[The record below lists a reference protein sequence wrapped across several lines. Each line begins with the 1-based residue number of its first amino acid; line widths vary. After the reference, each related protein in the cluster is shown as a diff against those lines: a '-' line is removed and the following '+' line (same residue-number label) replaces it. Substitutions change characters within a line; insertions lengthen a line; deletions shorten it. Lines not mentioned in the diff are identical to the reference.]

1 MYSGKISRLLPGL
14 LLLLSLW
21 AMAPAHA
28 SNPPPQLSIGEI
40 DPALNKI
47 ESDLRFK
54 HILLANLDDYLAQL
68 PVFDAW
74 AMSCV
79 ERAQNEL
86 KAAKSNLE
94 KLGFPVDGEP
104 REVRLTRSKIK
115 TEKQR
120 LENELASCNTI
131 QVRSKDAIKKI
142 SVFRKEN
149 LQQQSFDQG
158 MSIVPALQESV
169 LTSPRWVPSL
179 LRVLKS
185 ADGIRALSNSKLLM
199 LLSFMLITLVAGGMI
214 RRTLRRWSGKYLQRW
229 QRIRHSEGDV
239 GTRTLAALAMTT
251 RRFVV
256 PLLVSITIGTFLAI
270 ETLDMVPKPLITIAM
285 DGLPVLILVYALNY
299 FFFRA
304 LGELGLR
311 DEVKPEVDRA
321 LRRRLDLL
329 ATIWYIGYMLFQ
341 TVLANSLPEAVFF
354 VVRAVLGVLLVMN
367 VIWIIWLSKGIRKR
381 SLNTSASVLA
391 TLVLLAAVVAELT
404 GYRNIS
410 GFMLQGVVGT
420 LIAYSLFQILY
431 KLLSGALNE
440 MDVGKSQWQRDL
452 RQKIGVRDK
461 DPIPGFIWFRLTV
474 SLALWA
480 LIIALLLY
488 VWQVPVSEVKVLE
501 AYLLQ
506 GFTIGSISVVP
517 SKLVEALLVLTLLL
531 IANGWFQRRL
541 EKKWLELIR
550 IDRGARESIAT
561 IANYVG
567 VAAAIIIALVVAGM
581 DFSKLA
587 LVAGALSVGIG
598 FGLQNIVNNF
608 VSGLILLFERPIK
621 TGDWIVAGGVEG
633 LVKKISIRSTQIESF
648 DHADIIVPN
657 SELISGNLTNWL
669 HKSWNGRIRLQIG
682 VAYGSDTEKVR
693 DILVGI
699 ARDHRQVIL
708 NNPRMHDPKVLFLSF
723 GDNSLDM
730 ELRFFVRNI
739 QDRFDIQ
746 SDINFAI
753 DKAFRENDI
762 EIPFPQRVVWMREE
776 EADKIP
782 ELDEV
787 PVADD
792 EDVLAGE
799 ADVSGADKK
808 QT

>member
-1 MYSGKISRLLPGL
+1 MYSGKISRLIPGL
-14 LLLLSLW
+14 LLLMSLSL
-21 AMAPAHA
+21 AVPANA
-28 SNPPPQLSIGEI
+28 NVALPELSIDEI
-40 DPALNKI
+40 DPVLNKI

-54 HILLANLDDYLAQL
+54 HFLLANLDDYLEQL

-74 AMSCV
+74 AMACV
-79 ERAQNEL
+79 ERAENEL
-86 KAAKSNLE
+86 DLAKSNLS
-94 KLGFPVDGEP
+94 KLGFAADGEP
-104 REVRLTRSKIK
+104 REVNLTRSKIK
-115 TEKQR
+115 SEKQR
-120 LENELASCNTI
+120 LENELASCNAI
-131 QVRSKDAIKKI
+131 QVRSKSAIKKI
-142 SVFRKEN
+142 SAFRKDK
-149 LQQQSFDQG
+149 LQQKSFDQG
-158 MSIVPALQESV
+158 MSIIPAIEESV
-169 LTSPRWVPSL
+169 LTSPHWVPSL
-179 LRVLKS
+179 LGVLKS
-185 ADGIRALSNSKLLM
+185 SDGIRALSNSNLLM
-199 LLSFMLITLVAGGMI
+199 LFSFVLIILVVSGMV
-214 RRTLRRWSGKYLQRW
+214 RRSLHRWSSKSLQRW
-229 QRIRHSEGDV
+229 QHTLHADGDV
-239 GTRTLAALAMTT
+239 GTRALAALAMTS
-251 RRFVV
+251 RRYVV
-256 PLLVSITIGTFLAI
+256 PLMVAITIGGFLSI
-270 ETLDMVPKPLITIAM
+270 ETLDMVPKPLITIIL
-285 DGLPVLILVYALNY
+285 DGLPVLILVFALNY
-299 FFFRA
+299 FFFKA

-311 DEVKPEVDRA
+311 DEVQSKVDRA
-321 LRRRLDLL
+321 LRQRLDLL
-329 ATIWYIGYMLFQ
+329 ATITYIGYMLFQ

-354 VVRAVLGVLLVMN
+354 VVRAVLGVLLVLN

-381 SLNTSASVLA
+381 SLNASTSVLA
-391 TLVLLAAVVAELT
+391 TLVLLAAAVAELT

-420 LIAYSLFQILY
+420 LIAYSMYQILS
-431 KLLSGALNE
+431 KLFNSTLDEL
-440 MDVGKSQWQRDL
+440 DVGKSQWQKDL
-452 RQKIGVRDK
+452 RQKIGVMDS
-461 DPIPGFIWFRLTV
+461 DPIPGFIWLRLIV
-474 SLALWA
+474 SLALWV
-480 LIIALLLY
+480 LIIALLLL
-488 VWQVPVSEVKVLE
+488 VWRVPVSEVKVLQ
-501 AYLLQ
+501 AYILQ
-506 GFTIGSISVVP
+506 GFTIGSVSVVP
-517 SKLVEALLVLTLLL
+517 SKLVEALLVLSLLL

-541 EKKWLELIR
+541 EKKWLELVR

-567 VAAAIIIALVVAGM
+567 VATAIIIALVVAGM

-669 HKSWNGRIRLQIG
+669 HKSWNGRIRLKIG

-723 GDNSLDM
+723 GDSSLDM

-746 SDINFAI
+746 SDINYAI
-753 DKAFRENDI
+753 DKAFRESDI
-762 EIPFPQRVVWMREE
+762 EIPFPQRVVWMRQE

-787 PVADD
+787 QVADG
-792 EDVLAGE
+792 EDVLAKE
-799 ADVSGADKK
+799 VDISGTDKK
-808 QT
+808 EV